1 MVRVRVG
8 SWLGLGLDYVQIVNL
23 NNWFFPMINAN
34 ETHYEQGFDVP
45 SNHNPDPN
53 PNKNPT
59 INPN

>member
-1 MVRVRVG
+1 MVKVRVG
-8 SWLGLGLDYVQIVNL
+8 LY
-23 NNWFFPMINAN
+23 NWFFPMINAN

-45 SNHNPDPN
+45 SNHNPDHN